1 MRFVL
6 HKVVTVRRTRRT
18 KRRRNKAHV
27 KNTVRLVLSEHLERE
42 LSFKLE
48 DTNGRSQHILP
59 DSLIIPVDFVRL
71 RIRLTQQ
78 LISVFD
84 NLNVFQPENVILDQA
99 DLMHALHVN
108 L

>member
-1 MRFVL
+1 ML
-6 HKVVTVRRTRRT
+6 HKVVTVRCTRRT
-18 KRRRNKAHV
+18 KRRCNKAHV
-27 KNTVRLVLSEHLERE
+27 ENAVRLVLPEHLERE

-59 DSLIIPVDFVRL
+59 DSLIIPVDFMRL
-71 RIRLTQQ
+71 RVRLTQQ
-78 LISVFD
+78 LISIFD
-84 NLNVFQPENVILDQA
+84 NLNVFQPKNVILDQA